1 MTCLA
6 TNLNLGD
13 ALTNSGS
20 RSSTAQR
27 RKAQLPFRKIGRLW
41 GDNPSLHNLFLGNIP
56 IRTSFPKLSARLL
69 HTEQHKQKPLIM
81 TKKTTEQPVNEQV
94 NTPEAETNA
103 QPNAG
108 EAAANPEKAEAEA
121 PETEKDPLEAAL
133 EELAALK
140 DKYLRQVAEFDNYRK
155 RTLKEKTDLI
165 LNGGEKVL
173 TALLPIL
180 DDLDRAAENI
190 EKSNDLDTLKEG
202 VALILDKLTK
212 TLAAQGLKK
221 METIGQPFD
230 TDFHEA
236 VALIPA
242 QEEAQKNVVIDC
254 VQQGYQLNDKVL
266 RHAKVVVGQ

>member
-1 MTCLA
+1 
-6 TNLNLGD
+6 
-13 ALTNSGS
+13 
-20 RSSTAQR
+20 
-27 RKAQLPFRKIGRLW
+27 
-41 GDNPSLHNLFLGNIP
+41 
-56 IRTSFPKLSARLL
+56 
-69 HTEQHKQKPLIM
+69 M

-133 EELAALK
+133 EELAVLK

-236 VALIPA
+236 VALIPT

>member
-1 MTCLA
+1 M
-6 TNLNLGD
+6 
-13 ALTNSGS
+13 
-20 RSSTAQR
+20 
-27 RKAQLPFRKIGRLW
+27 
-41 GDNPSLHNLFLGNIP
+41 
-56 IRTSFPKLSARLL
+56 
-69 HTEQHKQKPLIM
+69 
-81 TKKTTEQPVNEQV
+81 
-94 NTPEAETNA
+94 
-103 QPNAG
+103 
-108 EAAANPEKAEAEA
+108 
-121 PETEKDPLEAAL
+121 
-133 EELAALK
+133 
-140 DKYLRQVAEFDNYRK
+140 AEFDNYRK
-155 RTLKEKTDLI
+155 RTPKEKTDPI

>member
-1 MTCLA
+1 
-6 TNLNLGD
+6 
-13 ALTNSGS
+13 
-20 RSSTAQR
+20 
-27 RKAQLPFRKIGRLW
+27 
-41 GDNPSLHNLFLGNIP
+41 
-56 IRTSFPKLSARLL
+56 
-69 HTEQHKQKPLIM
+69 M
-81 TKKTTEQPVNEQV
+81 TKETTEQPVNEQV
-94 NTPEAETNA
+94 NTPEAEPNA
-103 QPNAG
+103 QQNAG
-108 EAAANPEKAEAEA
+108 EAAANPAKAETEA
-121 PETEKDPLEAAL
+121 PETEKDPLEATL
-133 EELAALK
+133 EELAVLK

>member
-1 MTCLA
+1 MT
-6 TNLNLGD
+6 
-13 ALTNSGS
+13 
-20 RSSTAQR
+20 Q
-27 RKAQLPFRKIGRLW
+27 
-41 GDNPSLHNLFLGNIP
+41 
-56 IRTSFPKLSARLL
+56 
-69 HTEQHKQKPLIM
+69 
-81 TKKTTEQPVNEQV
+81 KTTEQPVNEQV
-94 NTPEAETNA
+94 NTPEAEPNA
-103 QPNAG
+103 QQNAG

>member
-1 MTCLA
+1 
-6 TNLNLGD
+6 
-13 ALTNSGS
+13 
-20 RSSTAQR
+20 
-27 RKAQLPFRKIGRLW
+27 
-41 GDNPSLHNLFLGNIP
+41 
-56 IRTSFPKLSARLL
+56 
-69 HTEQHKQKPLIM
+69 M
-81 TKKTTEQPVNEQV
+81 TKETTEQPVNEQV
-94 NTPEAETNA
+94 NTPEAEPNA
-103 QPNAG
+103 QQNAG
-108 EAAANPEKAEAEA
+108 EAAANPEKAEIEA
-121 PETEKDPLEAAL
+121 PETEKDPLEATL

-190 EKSNDLDTLKEG
+190 EKSNDLETLKEG

>member
-1 MTCLA
+1 
-6 TNLNLGD
+6 
-13 ALTNSGS
+13 
-20 RSSTAQR
+20 
-27 RKAQLPFRKIGRLW
+27 
-41 GDNPSLHNLFLGNIP
+41 
-56 IRTSFPKLSARLL
+56 
-69 HTEQHKQKPLIM
+69 M

-94 NTPEAETNA
+94 NTPEAETNT

-133 EELAALK
+133 EELAVLK

>member
-1 MTCLA
+1 
-6 TNLNLGD
+6 
-13 ALTNSGS
+13 
-20 RSSTAQR
+20 
-27 RKAQLPFRKIGRLW
+27 
-41 GDNPSLHNLFLGNIP
+41 
-56 IRTSFPKLSARLL
+56 
-69 HTEQHKQKPLIM
+69 M
-81 TKKTTEQPVNEQV
+81 TKETTEQPVNEQV
-94 NTPEAETNA
+94 NTPEAEPNA
-103 QPNAG
+103 QQNAG
-108 EAAANPEKAEAEA
+108 EAAANPEKAETEA
-121 PETEKDPLEAAL
+121 PETGKDPLEATF